1 MILEFWQG
9 GGDPLRGLAVV
20 VRALA
25 LIAALAAAGAALFLV
40 FASERLTREEAR
52 SARGWLSLF
61 AVLALLCLA
70 LLWPFRAAELSGIRD
85 GMVRWA
91 LYPEIARSAFGDAA
105 FLTAAGL
112 VLLLFARVR
121 TAWGAGLA
129 TAGAMLVAL
138 GLTMG
143 GHAAGHARRQELVAL
158 GTLHVFAAAF
168 WFGSLLPL
176 RAVALRRDPASAA
189 EDILAWSRQAM
200 VFAVLALATGAVM
213 ALMLAGPPA
222 ALVRGGY
229 GLATLAKTAFV
240 VAMGLGALACRFRH
254 ARLMERGDV
263 LAGDAFRRS
272 CTRQFLFGLVVLYL
286 TAELASADLAR

>member
-1 MILEFWQG
+1 M
-9 GGDPLRGLAVV
+9 
-20 VRALA
+20 
-25 LIAALAAAGAALFLV
+25 
-40 FASERLTREEAR
+40 
-52 SARGWLSLF
+52 
-61 AVLALLCLA
+61 LALLCLA

-143 GHAAGHARRQELVAL
+143 GHAAGHTRRQELVAL

-200 VFAVLALATGAVM
+200 VFAVLALGDRRGDGPHARGA
-213 ALMLAGPPA
+213 AYGAGAGRLWP
-222 ALVRGGY
+222 RH
-229 GLATLAKTAFV
+229 LAKTAFV
-240 VAMGLGALACRFRH
+240 VPWVSVRSPAVSAMPG
-254 ARLMERGDV
+254 
-263 LAGDAFRRS
+263 
-272 CTRQFLFGLVVLYL
+272 
-286 TAELASADLAR
+286 